1 MPRVGYDG
9 ADDGGDGS
17 DAQGGGGRRSRASE
31 GSAAVTRMST
41 RWWIGVTVS
50 GAVSLGAI
58 GVFSPMLSGPIN
70 DAVVTATFVAVL
82 WYAVETR
89 RLVRGQERTAKI
101 SRHPWLE
108 ATNLKPEV
116 IQPSHEIPLSGYHI
130 WLPITNVGDTPAVIL
145 ARFFSFWS

>member
-1 MPRVGYDG
+1 MVNTKVPICRRMESSLRNSSSRPNRVGPTWT
-9 ADDGGDGS
+9 S
-17 DAQGGGGRRSRASE
+17 DLVKR
-31 GSAAVTRMST
+31 
-41 RWWIGVTVS
+41 
-50 GAVSLGAI
+50 SLGRQVKVVGQLLAI

-70 DAVVTATFVAVL
+70 NAVVTATFVAVL